1 MADKLAKEAAQQA
14 KDLDEVSSIM
24 TLEDVKTAAKTSGIK
39 KWQDVWNH
47 SERGRGW
54 FQFRPKVGYQLKH
67 SFDSQSTESW
77 LSQLRTGNADLNS
90 YQYKLGLKDSGEC
103 ECGDIETIEHFLLSL
118 PKV

>member
-1 MADKLAKEAAQQA
+1 MSTELAKEAAQQA

-39 KWQDVWNH
+39 KLQAMWNH
-47 SERGRGW
+47 SGRGRGL

-77 LSQLRTGNADLNS
+77 LSQLMTGYADLNS
-90 YQYKLGLKDSGEC
+90 YQHKLGLKR
-103 ECGDIETIEHFLLSL
+103 
-118 PKV
+118 